1 MRRWRSSL
9 ARLSA
14 GAMLASLLALVG
26 NSPAQADAVPATNW
40 TPVTIGSDLPAA
52 SMVLTDAA
60 GGVTVGCPTGSSPT
74 HVFKSFSSTGG
85 VLQNQSVG
93 NPIGT
98 FCTGNATVGKDGT
111 VYVGAMSSNGMTQYI
126 QAWKNNSLVW
136 QYQIPCGSNG
146 VPWTMT
152 MGANGN
158 LYVTIWQGS
167 SPCNN
172 GMQLIGLTPTAQT
185 GSNPPVPQV
194 VVNMS
199 LWTSIRG
206 GGAAAYDDGM
216 VFYTNTNSILYVPY
230 TTTNAANLADPV
242 AVSNVNYPWD
252 GGNWFEAQPDGTV
265 VLPIKATS
273 GQTVSCANPTSRT
286 GALATVK
293 PNGSVTSGTLTG
305 CWTIHEIHPFP
316 SGGVAMRFAYSD
328 STTGWTDV
336 EKVSAPGW
344 SKQVGDPDLMT
355 RVSMAVD
362 LNGNIA
368 LRNNATPTYGGYIYP
383 EITFTLMS
391 GVTGELITSAAF
403 ALRGEHD
410 TTDGPSYMWGGDG
423 DISIAKN
430 TVYVSAYQCN
440 RWSVGC
446 QTANTKLYAFTVPG
460 LQMDYPRGAILK
472 HDEPWKDYAAL
483 GDSFS
488 SAEGVEPFLSGTD
501 TVGPPANRCHRSTR
515 AYARLLQN
523 PVARL
528 NLSAFVACSGATTGT
543 MFAGQYNES
552 PQFDALDAQT
562 EVVTLTIGGNDIGF
576 ADVVTLC
583 VVELCSF
590 AIDNARDHLVPE
602 DLGVKLE
609 LAYEEIQ
616 ERSPNAEVYVLGYP
630 SLVPPKSQIQG
641 SCEWGTAMG
650 EISET
655 QINSLRDLGE
665 DLNDFIEMKAVAAG
679 FNFLPNTVFDGH
691 ELCTSDSYVIRA
703 QVGSNSEYSIHPSP
717 KGQDAMRWMIY
728 EALGI

>member
-14 GAMLASLLALVG
+14 VAMLASLLALVNG
-26 NSPAQADAVPATNW
+26 SPAQADAVPATNW

-52 SMVLTDAA
+52 STVLTDAA

-74 HVFKSFSSTGG
+74 HVFKSFSSTGS
-85 VLQNQSVG
+85 VVQNQSAG
-93 NPIGT
+93 NPVGT

-172 GMQLIGLTPTAQT
+172 GMQLIGLTPTPQT

-216 VFYTNTNSILYVPY
+216 VFYTNSNSILYVPY
-230 TTTNAANLADPV
+230 TTTNAANLADPI
-242 AVSNVNYPWD
+242 AVSNVNYPWA

-293 PNGSVTSGTLTG
+293 PSGSVTSGTLTG

-368 LRNNATPTYGGYIYP
+368 MRNNATPTYGGYIYP

-391 GVTGELITSAAF
+391 GVTGEFITSAAF

-472 HDEPWKDYAAL
+472 HDEPWKNYVGM

-488 SAEGVEPFLSGTD
+488 AGQGVPPFGDTSGC
-501 TVGPPANRCHRSTR
+501 NRSTR
-515 AYARLLQN
+515 AYPNLLAQSVAHRLTLQ
-523 PVARL
+523 
-528 NLSAFVACSGATTGT
+528 SFIACSGATTQHVLFGDTGANQPKQVNALGAGT
-543 MFAGQYNES
+543 
-552 PQFDALDAQT
+552 D
-562 EVVTLTIGGNDIGF
+562 VVTISIGGNDIGF
-576 ADVVTLC
+576 GPLAEKCVTSLHCEASSELTDAVYKLTNVLPGALDDVYD
-583 VVELCSF
+583 
-590 AIDNARDHLVPE
+590 AIKSRVSANARVLV
-602 DLGVKLE
+602 V
-609 LAYEEIQ
+609 
-616 ERSPNAEVYVLGYP
+616 GYP
-630 SLVPPKSQIQG
+630 MMMPDP
-641 SCEWGTAMG
+641 A
-650 EISET
+650 
-655 QINSLRDLGE
+655 INTLPNCPYLQYDE
-665 DLNDFIEMKAVAAG
+665 KVAARSVISQLNQAVEDAVDRAG
-679 FNFLPNTVFDGH
+679 SQFEYVDPNTTGSPFIGH
-691 ELCTSDSYVIRA
+691 ELCMNDGYYTGVDVTHP
-703 QVGSNSEYSIHPSP
+703 EYSLHPNVN
-717 KGQDAMRWMIY
+717 GQDAYRRVI
-728 EALGI
+728 AAHLN